1 MKYAKRAWPRLRKG
15 PVLPPARALREGS
28 QLVPKGP
35 TLSTRMSYVS
45 RRIKP
50 AGELVVAHVLGLLP
64 LVAIVALGFGL
75 VWASALASAP

>member
-1 MKYAKRAWPRLRKG
+1 
-15 PVLPPARALREGS
+15 
-28 QLVPKGP
+28 
-35 TLSTRMSYVS
+35 MSYVS